1 MSCICLSVQS
11 DTLLAIIII
20 DRPERSDRMIVASR
34 FGKRFHYGSC
44 SYAKRIKD
52 KNLISYTNR
61 DLIPDDGRFFC
72 KCCSLFC
79 RNRSRVDFKDI
90 SGNNK
95 KVICRYDKDND
106 VLEVITPYSAWKIV
120 PDIKGK
126 RLLLYHANSSGGIG
140 IQNTFLS
147 GYHKQK
153 TRSDTVSGYL
163 EYIRKHD
170 EYRSTNPVGIRKNMD
185 SSGSRK
191 KKNANKIIKRHNR
204 EQSVKN
210 VISLLNS
217 LSVWKNAMA

>member
-1 MSCICLSVQS
+1 MQHPCFIVCMDMSCICLSVQL

-20 DRPERSDRMIVASR
+20 DKPERSYRMIVVSR

-52 KNLISYTNR
+52 NNLISYTNR

-72 KCCSLFC
+72 KCCSPFC
-79 RNRSRVDFKDI
+79 RNRSGADFKDT

-106 VLEVITPYSAWKIV
+106 VLEVITPYSAWKMV

-140 IQNTFLS
+140 I
-147 GYHKQK
+147 
-153 TRSDTVSGYL
+153 
-163 EYIRKHD
+163 
-170 EYRSTNPVGIRKNMD
+170 
-185 SSGSRK
+185 
-191 KKNANKIIKRHNR
+191 
-204 EQSVKN
+204 
-210 VISLLNS
+210 
-217 LSVWKNAMA
+217 